1 MADAAPKPTTSASGP
16 KLGRLTGLKKRQQ
29 IEVAGRMMFIWVAIA
44 AIAVSFCVATG
55 QYLFTKWDFNNK
67 ILSKKYTAAQTLSN
81 NITNAQKLK
90 TAVDDLVANQDL
102 ASVKT
107 NPNDPNIKSVLDAL
121 PTTFDPAALATSLQ
135 QVVLSRSGVSIESIA
150 VPPDIDT
157 TVSGSAANAGTPTAG
172 PQEIKF
178 SFVVTG
184 TYDKIKSLV
193 VDLERTI
200 RPIKITSLTMNGTDA
215 SLRTSFDVVTY
226 YQPSQSVK
234 LGEETIK

>member
-1 MADAAPKPTTSASGP
+1 MADTPRPTTPAAPNGP
-16 KLGRLTGLKKRQQ
+16 KPSRLTGLKKRQQ
-29 IEVAGRMMFIWVAIA
+29 IEVAGRMMFVWVAVA
-44 AIAVSFCVATG
+44 AVAVSFCVATG
-55 QYLFTKWDFNNK
+55 QFLFTKWDYNNK
-67 ILSKKYTAAQTLSN
+67 VLNKKYTAAQTLAN

-107 NPNDPNIKSVLDAL
+107 NPTDPNIKSVLDAL
-121 PTTFDPAALATSLQ
+121 PSSFDPSALATSLQ
-135 QVVLSRSGVSIESIA
+135 QVVLSRSGVSIESIS
-150 VPPDIDT
+150 VPPDVET
-157 TVSGSAANAGTPTAG
+157 TSGAASTPAPSG

-200 RPIKITSLTMNGTDA
+200 RPMKINGLVLNGSDA
-215 SLRTSFDVVTY
+215 NLRATFDVSTY
-226 YQPSQSVK
+226 YQPSQTVK
-234 LGEETIK
+234 LGTEVVK